1 MLLADKE
8 YILSLAEELA
18 NLSEEAHEIIEGKKA
33 ALGEEIFL
41 EALRRIALQ
50 STDMLWMDHLE
61 MMDYLR
67 NSVRLRAYGQRDPL
81 VEYKKEGLRLFR
93 EMEDEW
99 KNNIVEFVKNI
110 STDVLAAEERRME
123 EAKRAMERAVIES
136 GTTEGT
142 GAVSNA
148 LKNEGKKIG
157 RNDPCYCGSGKKY
170 KHCHGV

>member
-1 MLLADKE
+1 M
-8 YILSLAEELA
+8 
-18 NLSEEAHEIIEGKKA
+18 

-93 EMEDEW
+93 DMEIEW
-99 KNNIVEFVKNI
+99 RNNIVEFIKNI

-123 EAKRAMERAVIES
+123 EAKLAMERAVIES
-136 GTTEGT
+136 GATEGEN
-142 GAVSNA
+142 GGIVS
-148 LKNEGKKIG
+148 LTPKNDEGQKIG
-157 RNDPCYCGSGKKY
+157 RNDPCFCGSGKKY
-170 KHCHGV
+170 KQCHGK